1 MLDPDIQ
8 MRKAGNMLN
17 EKKTTEYMTL
27 ISYTGILEI
36 VLVQLQWVGSGSLE
50 ELLAGLEPARGN

>member
-1 MLDPDIQ
+1 
-8 MRKAGNMLN
+8 MRRRPQNTYSK
-17 EKKTTEYMTL
+17 YMTL

-50 ELLAGLEPARGN
+50 ELLAGLEPAHGN

>member
-17 EKKTTEYMTL
+17 EKTTTEYMTL